1 MHFYSMLSKISMKL
15 DKKMKFQACIAVT
28 PEFTDSK

>member
-15 DKKMKFQACIAVT
+15 DKKMKFQACTARNPGVY
-28 PEFTDSK
+28 